1 MDTAVSIGPPP
12 PGAGCGRNCPT
23 ADRYDGPGSFGPLKT
38 RRIDRWWLSPLGT
51 GAFLGSL
58 TAYAVWAGFQTGH
71 FAVGGYIS
79 PLYSPCIAADCG
91 RHATVVLLGS
101 WWRFS
106 PALLV
111 MAIPVGVRA
120 TCYYYR
126 KVYYRSFWLS
136 PPACGVAEPRQHYS
150 GESRFPLVL
159 QNLHRYFWA
168 ASLLVAVM
176 LTADSVQA
184 FGQSGGVGIG
194 IGTLLISL
202 TAVAFWGYLLSC
214 HAFRHLVGGGLVA
227 FSAHPIRHLGWRFA
241 TFLNT
246 RHGLFAWISLPL
258 VMITDA
264 YIRLLSAGAFADP
277 RLLLFH

>member
-1 MDTAVSIGPPP
+1 MKVGPPSP
-12 PGAGCGRNCPT
+12 VDGCARTCSSVSR
-23 ADRYDGPGSFGPLKT
+23 DDGPGSIGPLT
-38 RRIDRWWLSPLGT
+38 TGRIDRWWLSPLGT

-58 TAYAVWAGFQTGH
+58 TGYAIWAGFQTGH

-91 RHATVVLLGS
+91 SHATVVLIGN

-111 MAIPVGVRA
+111 MAIPIGVRA

-136 PPACGVAEPRQHYS
+136 PPACAVAEPRQRYS
-150 GESRFPLVL
+150 GESRFPLLL
-159 QNLHRYFWA
+159 QNLHRYFWV
-168 ASLLVAVM
+168 ASVLVAAM
-176 LTADSVQA
+176 LTADSVRA
-184 FGQSGGVGIG
+184 FGQPGGTGFGV
-194 IGTLLISL
+194 GTLLITL
-202 TAVAFWGYLLSC
+202 TAAAFWGYLLSC
-214 HAFRHLVGGGLVA
+214 HAFRHLVGGGLMS

-241 TFLNT
+241 SFLNT

-258 VMITDA
+258 VMVTDA
-264 YIRLLSAGAFADP
+264 YVRLLSVGAFADP
-277 RLLLFH
+277 HVLLFH